1 MCKGTQT
8 GNRDPDG
15 GYINALRLT
24 WERGRMRAGSWRGLD
39 AALGLY
45 GVFLS
50 QPISDVHLS
59 LLSVCPFAFIIR
71 L

>member
-1 MCKGTQT
+1 MCKGTQP

-24 WERGRMRAGSWRGLD
+24 WGRDRMGAGSWRGLD
-39 AALGLY
+39 ALLGLY

-50 QPISDVHLS
+50 QPISDVRLP
-59 LLSVCPFAFIIR
+59 LLSVCPFASIIR